1 MGKLWIVHFPP
12 PFNASPYTKDCACF
26 DNWES
31 SHSCQQS
38 MTWERRPSCQKE
50 QTRTNCLDYRQDWCQ
65 ATDAASSSFS
75 PSFWCLLWQMQS
87 FPAQFLTSSDAES
100 SFYQTYAHA
109 SSRMEWLFAK
119 VTSPA
124 WSAQGMTMQR
134 KTLQQRTRT
143 WNAFCESHSSD
154 SSRLAVIPFLAYP
167 ALSIFWKQMNLSS
180 RFWGCKSNK
189 GKKGWDNYLVPC
201 CASIRFF
208 KHQESDQRSR
218 L

>member
-12 PFNASPYTKDCACF
+12 PFNASPHTKDCACF

-50 QTRTNCLDYRQDWCQ
+50 QTRTNCLDYRLDWCQ

-109 SSRMEWLFAK
+109 SKGLEHETLSVKAIHLIVRDWQWSRSWL
-119 VTSPA
+119 T
-124 WSAQGMTMQR
+124 Q
-134 KTLQQRTRT
+134 
-143 WNAFCESHSSD
+143 
-154 SSRLAVIPFLAYP
+154 PFLSFESKWIWVVAFEVAKAIRERRDEIITSFP
-167 ALSIFWKQMNLSS
+167 VVPVSVFSS
-180 RFWGCKSNK
+180 TRNQISGHVCNRFHRTIRRFPSNRFQNQCHHED
-189 GKKGWDNYLVPC
+189 DNEC
-201 CASIRFF
+201 
-208 KHQESDQRSR
+208 D
-218 L
+218 